1 MKRFL
6 LYFIVIVFIL
16 SCKQDFKK
24 CEFIHTN
31 IEMAVYNDVLIELTE
46 QHFYYRFLGKAG
58 NTIMTEYRDPSID
71 SLQLANHIREAQNK
85 LFGDTIR
92 FRTIY
97 LCDTINQRFDFNNTK
112 ISANITTIAFDKLSK
127 EFSTNKDYILDIINQ
142 PMLNYKAE
150 SFHSCTFNI
159 KSIREFKL
167 SDLDSEIG
175 IINFSKIVFNKHK
188 NEAILVC
195 NYYCGGFG
203 GKGYFL
209 HVKNINNHWKIIDF
223 HRTWVS

>member
-1 MKRFL
+1 MKHFL
-6 LYFIVIVFIL
+6 WYFVVVVFTL
-16 SCKQDFKK
+16 SCKKDLKK
-24 CEFIHTN
+24 CEFTHAK

-46 QHFYYRFLGKAG
+46 QHFYYRFLDKAG

-71 SLQLANHIREAQNK
+71 SLQLANHVIEAKNK

-97 LCDTINQRFDFNNTK
+97 LCDTINQRFNFYNQ
-112 ISANITTIAFDKLSK
+112 ISTNSLDKLSK
-127 EFSTNKDYILDIINQ
+127 EFPTNKDYILDIINQ

-175 IINFSKIVFNKHK
+175 VINFSKIVFNKHK
-188 NEAILVC
+188 NEAILQC
-195 NYYCGGFG
+195 DYHCGGFG

-209 HVKNINNHWKIIDF
+209 HVKNINNHWKIIYF